1 MYSLMLGGN
10 TSAHRMCFLFRSILL
25 MQFTKLKESLQRWMF
40 YCSEAIA
47 LSCALYEVVFA
58 ATQINIRK
66 TWTQVGKLLQMVPG
80 YQDWLHMLHAI
91 ISNKNALS
99 FDLKIIAQM

>member
-1 MYSLMLGGN
+1 
-10 TSAHRMCFLFRSILL
+10 
-25 MQFTKLKESLQRWMF
+25 MF

-47 LSCALYEVVFA
+47 LSCALNEVVFA